1 MIHILPLCRPS
12 SCFSP
17 PCQSAA
23 AQKLISSAGVNRAG
37 RGLTSPRST
46 WALLPML
53 PCHGSLTIHVIC
65 NNVFPEK
72 NVFSYCNQLM
82 QSGAVL
88 SGDDTSDGWRR
99 MMFDTTWASF
109 DPMLR
114 CSPRHSQNLKRIYQ
128 GFPWTHVETC
138 FRLLIQSVIIF
149 HFVPLLTKSERLQLW
164 VESTHGALRHAVWL
178 NMCWTLLK
186 LTASSRLIRRRR
198 EATCGKHRTAEIP
211 CCKWLT
217 VILKFISGWP
227 PQSWGLQRGSKVL

>member
-1 MIHILPLCRPS
+1 M
-12 SCFSP
+12 
-17 PCQSAA
+17 
-23 AQKLISSAGVNRAG
+23 
-37 RGLTSPRST
+37 T
-46 WALLPML
+46 
-53 PCHGSLTIHVIC
+53 
-65 NNVFPEK
+65 
-72 NVFSYCNQLM
+72 
-82 QSGAVL
+82 
-88 SGDDTSDGWRR
+88 
-99 MMFDTTWASF
+99 
-109 DPMLR
+109 
-114 CSPRHSQNLKRIYQ
+114 
-128 GFPWTHVETC
+128 THVETC

-227 PQSWGLQRGSKVL
+227 PQSWGLATWVKSALSSKQCLRPAAPRFIINLGNSWINNPKVNLLVLLRTKLQPLAAVCFSNRTQSHIKYLNMSESYIRTLTVLAKTPWITRIIQIPKNGWFN